1 LGFDVAFEHVEWSAA
16 EAGGVVARG
25 SEMATASASELGK
38 LVAEHVRG
46 AAFEPARELGDR
58 HVWRMGDQAVDVDV
72 LAFAG
77 ELGQLTSERVEH
89 SVRSVLQ
96 PRQDRCGE
104 RFATVLHAEH
114 EMRVR
119 QVDAMSAGTGSGA
132 RDGIVAGRRYRLQ
145 LTGGQQRQAARIAGC
160 WRAVWNAA
168 LGQRRG
174 EPSRRRPGPR
184 TANHPAERA
193 A

>member
-1 LGFDVAFEHVEWSAA
+1 LGFDVVFEHVEWSAA
-16 EAGGVVARG
+16 EAGGEVARG
-25 SEMATASASELGK
+25 SEMAAASASELGK

-58 HVWRMGDQAVDVDV
+58 HVWRMGDQEVDVV
-72 LAFAG
+72 AFAG
-77 ELGQLTSERVEH
+77 ELGQLAVERVEH
-89 SVRSVLQ
+89 SAGSVLQ

-104 RFATVLHAEH
+104 RFAMVLDAEH

-145 LTGGQQRQAARIAGC
+145 LTGKLERQAARIAGC

-168 LGQRRG
+168 LVQRRG